1 MNQSYPL
8 KCNAKCVTIDEGG
21 RTMEKRATLN
31 LRVNPDVKRDAESV
45 LSQLGISMS
54 TAVDMYLRQ
63 IKMTGGIPFPIVIKN
78 APDRVNAE
86 MMTASQIR
94 DKIQR
99 GLDDID
105 AGRTQDLDDVIK
117 KKRGNR

>member
-1 MNQSYPL
+1 
-8 KCNAKCVTIDEGG
+8 
-21 RTMEKRATLN
+21 MEKRATLN

-99 GLDDID
+99 GLEDID
-105 AGRTQDLDDVIK
+105 DGRTQDLDAVIK